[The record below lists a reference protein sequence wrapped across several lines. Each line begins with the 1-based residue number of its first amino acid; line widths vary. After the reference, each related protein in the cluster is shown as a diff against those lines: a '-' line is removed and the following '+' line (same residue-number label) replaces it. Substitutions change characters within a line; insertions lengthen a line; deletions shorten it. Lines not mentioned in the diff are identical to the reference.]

1 MVTVPCPRC
10 GHLVGL
16 DEKLCPHC
24 QDSRSEV
31 EIEEGWAFARNEG
44 LRLRW
49 RSRLTTA
56 GVAGLAILGLTWFMR
71 ASLTAAWDDFAA
83 EVERTRDPRPLMAA
97 AAPAGLPAAPTA
109 PSAQVAVSSFVYLA
123 GGPSAL
129 PEEFT
134 HPATTPGAFA
144 AAPAAPAATSTASA
158 SAAPAPIPPPPDSLF
173 RRYYGVVYDLDTLKP
188 LAGARLEFKAKGDD
202 TGWTATVNDLGHY
215 QMDLFKGPDNAMTV
229 SAAVPGYRPG
239 LLEEKDPPL
248 RERSRSARRMIID
261 ETSDSDLE
269 PIPLRFRQD
278 DELVELD
285 LVVVPQ
291 AAK

>member
-1 MVTVPCPRC
+1 MVTAPR
-10 GHLVGL
+10 
-16 DEKLCPHC
+16 P
-24 QDSRSEV
+24 
-31 EIEEGWAFARNEG
+31 
-44 LRLRW
+44 
-49 RSRLTTA
+49 RSRLIAA
-56 GVAGLAILGLTWFMR
+56 GVAGLAILCLTWFMR
-71 ASLTAAWDDFAA
+71 DSLRAAWDDFAA
-83 EVERTRDPRPLMAA
+83 EVERTREPRLLIAA
-97 AAPAGLPAAPTA
+97 SQPPAALTAAPAEPA
-109 PSAQVAVSSFVYLA
+109 AQVAVSSFVYL
-123 GGPSAL
+123 GGEP
-129 PEEFT
+129 PPP
-134 HPATTPGAFA
+134 PAEPADAAMPLGTI
-144 AAPAAPAATSTASA
+144 AAPPAAVVGPA

-173 RRYYGVVYDLDTLKP
+173 RRYYGVVYDLGTLKP
-188 LAGARLEFKAKGDD
+188 LAGARLEFKVKGDE

-215 QMDLFKGPDNAMTV
+215 QMDLFKGPDNTMTV

>member
-1 MVTVPCPRC
+1 MVTVP
-10 GHLVGL
+10 
-16 DEKLCPHC
+16 
-24 QDSRSEV
+24 RS
-31 EIEEGWAFARNEG
+31 
-44 LRLRW
+44 
-49 RSRLTTA
+49 RSRLIAA
-56 GVAGLAILGLTWFMR
+56 GVAGLAILCLTWFMR
-71 ASLTAAWDDFAA
+71 DSLRAAWDDFAA
-83 EVERTRDPRPLMAA
+83 EVERTREPRRLMAA
-97 AAPAGLPAAPTA
+97 KAPEGLPAAPTA
-109 PSAQVAVSSFVYLA
+109 PSSQVVISSFVYLV

-144 AAPAAPAATSTASA
+144 AAPDAPAVTSTASA
-158 SAAPAPIPPPPDSLF
+158 PAAPAPIPPPPGSLF
-173 RRYYGVVYDLDTLKP
+173 RRFYGVVYDLDTLKP
-188 LAGARLEFKAKGDD
+188 LDGAKIVFKMKDNE

-215 QMDLFKGPDNAMTV
+215 QMDLFKGPDNTMTV

-239 LLEEKDPPL
+239 LLEEKNPPL
-248 RERSRSARRMIID
+248 RERSRNARKMIIE